1 MKKEKDVVMFII
13 YNNLAPVMIFA
24 CNSNEMFESLSRFN
38 NEAPF
43 GFVVLGSIAGCNA
56 NAIYEEL
63 EEKYQ
68 FVQTNESWYE
78 ISEREVYCE
87 LIKYSGI

>member
-1 MKKEKDVVMFII
+1 MKKENDVVMFIR
-13 YNNLAPVMIFA
+13 YNNLTPVMIFA
-24 CNSNEMFESLSRFN
+24 CNSSEVYERLRIFDE
-38 NEAPF
+38 EAPF

-78 ISEREVYCE
+78 ISERDVYCE
-87 LIKYSGI
+87 LIKYAGL